1 MYIIHI
7 YIHRGHMLSIA
18 SSVTGVL
25 HLHRKVKMFLRM
37 AHRYE
42 DSKNPK
48 LTFRITIEGLH

>member
-1 MYIIHI
+1 
-7 YIHRGHMLSIA
+7 MLSIA
-18 SSVTGVL
+18 SSVTSVL